1 MSDSRLK
8 KMTEMEREFKV
19 SATGIESDLIKMYQ
33 KSMASQQDLLK
44 LENELLMQTKQP
56 LEIQTEQP
64 NEKNQNESKKN

>member
-19 SATGIESDLIKMYQ
+19 STNGIEADLIKMYQ
-33 KSMASQQDLLK
+33 KSTASQQDLLK
-44 LENELLMQTKQP
+44 LENELLMQPKQP

-64 NEKNQNESKKN
+64 HEKNQNELKKN